1 MRQTILNSNKCTGSY
16 LPILDTCTVMLQG
29 RLLVILLVR
38 KQTHLTMVRKLLLV
52 CFMITHI
59 SSIFAD
65 SFENKHLENDIRNEF
80 VIEQEVV
87 VEKFSS
93 DTEIQNFLSQKQN
106 DLIYQHNTKIESNVL
121 KQSLKSKVYPPNWDD
136 LDKRPLPKWYDE
148 AKIGIFIHWG
158 VFSVPSF
165 RSEWFWSDWQLA
177 KYNNCIEFMKGNY
190 RPDFTYA
197 DFAPQFT
204 AEFFDADEWADIF
217 NKSGAK

>member
-1 MRQTILNSNKCTGSY
+1 
-16 LPILDTCTVMLQG
+16 
-29 RLLVILLVR
+29 
-38 KQTHLTMVRKLLLV
+38 
-52 CFMITHI
+52 MITDI

-65 SFENKHLENDIRNEF
+65 SFENKNLDNDVRNEF
-80 VIEQEVV
+80 VIKQEVV
-87 VEKFSS
+87 IEKFSS
-93 DTEIQNFLSQKQN
+93 DIHIENFVSQKEKQN
-106 DLIYQHNTKIESNVL
+106 DLIFQHNTESESNDAL
-121 KQSLKSKVYPPNWDD
+121 KESLKSQVYPPNWDA

-177 KYNNCIEFMKGNY
+177 KYNNCIEFMKNNY

-204 AEFFDADEWADIF
+204 AEFFNADEWADIF